1 MAEPKLPNLKGTKKE
16 TKGYIKG
23 VQDGT
28 RNDLSKPYGGLKK
41 AKVSPRNKKVP
52 PVNV

>member
-1 MAEPKLPNLKGTKKE
+1 MAGPQLPNLKGTKKA

-28 RNDLSKPYGGLKK
+28 RNDLSKPYPGLKK
-41 AKVSPRNKKVP
+41 AKRQSGRSTNS
-52 PVNV
+52 VNA

>member
-1 MAEPKLPNLKGTKKE
+1 MAGPQLPNLKGTKKE

-28 RNDLSKPYGGLKK
+28 RNDLSKPYSGLKK
-41 AKVSPRNKKVP
+41 AKFIKDPRTEA
-52 PVNV
+52 NV